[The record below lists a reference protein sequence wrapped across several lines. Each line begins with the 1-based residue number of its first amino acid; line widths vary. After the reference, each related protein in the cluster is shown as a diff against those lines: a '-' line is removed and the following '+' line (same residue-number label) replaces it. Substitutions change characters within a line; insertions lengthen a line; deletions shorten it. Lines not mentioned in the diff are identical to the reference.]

1 MHDIFRLYQWKIVAC
16 SFSDENSPDEVNGV
30 IYSYLLKK
38 MHIASIHNHP
48 DQYCSPPSGENF
60 EMLGLEFEEF
70 EIISSR
76 HELLILESREIV
88 LDDYT
93 LNKLREKFDNS
104 LNSYLDEVRSDFDEG
119 YLILD
124 NVNEGYGD
132 FLLNYLNNKCDKVKL
147 TRRYLND

>member
-60 EMLGLEFEEF
+60 E
-70 EIISSR
+70 
-76 HELLILESREIV
+76 IV

-132 FLLNYLNNKCDKVKL
+132 FLLNYLITNVIKL
-147 TRRYLND
+147 N

>member
-1 MHDIFRLYQWKIVAC
+1 
-16 SFSDENSPDEVNGV
+16 
-30 IYSYLLKK
+30 
-38 MHIASIHNHP
+38 
-48 DQYCSPPSGENF
+48 
-60 EMLGLEFEEF
+60 MLGFEFEEF